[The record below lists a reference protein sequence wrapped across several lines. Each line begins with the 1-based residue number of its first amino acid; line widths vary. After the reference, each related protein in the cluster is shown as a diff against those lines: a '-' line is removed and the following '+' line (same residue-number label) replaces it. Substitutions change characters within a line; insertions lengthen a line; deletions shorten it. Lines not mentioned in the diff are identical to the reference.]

1 MEKTKK
7 LVDTA
12 AKQKRT
18 RRPSIIKRLVLGISA
33 LTLILLA
40 GLGTIIY
47 FRISKLNTI
56 QFEDKLNTTIQMT
69 DSLIKDVFES
79 IRTSVS
85 TITEIDLVRRN
96 DDRIKSY
103 VNLKDPSGK
112 IPMKPLENSE
122 YEAEVYK
129 MARAF
134 VQEKA
139 EVLGVSMS
147 LQSTGAFVR
156 FPEEPRSNG
165 YDARTRSWYKG
176 AVNANGKVNF
186 SAAYTTSAGEMVI
199 VASKIIKGLDN
210 AMRGV
215 ITIDADLSNLSKIIV
230 SDKDGKLT
238 KTSLLL
244 VDHTGSILVNNIDHS
259 VEFKK
264 INEIGIKGL
273 ESYTPGD
280 TVTFN
285 EKVYGVPC
293 EVRTVPSQNGIIPLN
308 YIVLIPQ
315 TEVKASNNAVITTM
329 IVVMFAGFILSIIVA
344 AFFGNFIGRPLVN
357 VTKILKNISDG
368 DGDLT
373 ERLPVL
379 SKDEIGRLSK
389 YFNKM
394 MAKIS
399 NTLSDVIQESNV
411 MNTASENVSDGM
423 SKTASALTEIS
434 ANVENIRNQ
443 ILNQSAG
450 VEQTSQTMQQI
461 AGNITKLKESI
472 ESQASNVVQSSSSI
486 EEMVANIRSV
496 NTILTKNSESVM
508 ELSNSAEQ
516 GRALVSK
523 TVELT
528 NNISVASEGLMDASK
543 MIQSLASQTNL
554 LSMNAAIEA
563 AHAGE
568 SGRGFAVVA
577 NEIRKLAEDSNKQGK
592 KISEVLENLRK
603 LIVTVTESTTNIQK
617 QFDVIFSN
625 TQTVTQQEQVIKNA
639 MDEQA
644 TGGQQVLEAIHQINA
659 ITEEVKDGAATMQQ
673 GGQEILIEIE
683 KLTSVTSE
691 INNGIKEITTGVQ
704 EINNTMQNI
713 NSQTQENHESI
724 TKVSTE
730 LSKFKVTKEETEQE

>member
-1 MEKTKK
+1 MSEPAKK
-7 LVDTA
+7 VES
-12 AKQKRT
+12 AKPKKI

-33 LTLILLA
+33 LTLLLLA

-47 FRISKLNTI
+47 FRVSNLNEA

-69 DSLIKDVFES
+69 DELIKGQFES
-79 IRTSVS
+79 LRTSVS
-85 TITEIDLVRRN
+85 TVTELELLRKN
-96 DDRIKSY
+96 DDRITSY

-112 IPMKPLENSE
+112 IPMKPLEASE
-122 YEAEVYK
+122 YEADVYK
-129 MARAF
+129 VQRAF
-134 VQEKA
+134 VKEKA
-139 EVLGVSMS
+139 EILGVSFS

-156 FPEEPRSNG
+156 YPEEPRSNG
-165 YDARTRSWYKG
+165 YDARTRSWFKD
-176 AVNANGKVNF
+176 AVKANGKVNF

-199 VASKIIKGLDN
+199 VVSRIVKDLAGN
-210 AMRGV
+210 MRGV
-215 ITIDADLSNLSKIIV
+215 VTIDADLSNLSKMIV
-230 SDKDGKLT
+230 SDTDGKLT
-238 KTSLLL
+238 KTSMLL

-273 ESYTPGD
+273 ENYTPGD
-280 TVTFN
+280 EISFK

-293 EVRTVPSQNGIIPLN
+293 EIKTVVSKNGVIPLN

-315 TEVKASNNAVITTM
+315 AEVKASNKAVITTM
-329 IVVMFAGFILSIIVA
+329 IVVMVVGFILSIIVA
-344 AFFGNFIGRPLVN
+344 ALFGNFIGRPLVN
-357 VTKILKNISDG
+357 VTNILKNISDG

-394 MAKIS
+394 IS
-399 NTLSDVIQESNV
+399 KMSNALYDVIQESNV
-411 MNTASENVSDGM
+411 MNSASETVSAGM
-423 SKTASALTEIS
+423 ARTASALTEIS
-434 ANVENIRNQ
+434 ANVENIKSQ

-450 VEQTSQTMQQI
+450 VEQTSQTMKQI
-461 AGNITKLKESI
+461 AENINKLKNSI

-486 EEMVANIRSV
+486 EEMVANINSV
-496 NTILTKNSESVM
+496 NTILAKNNESVN

-516 GRALVSK
+516 GRALVAQ

-554 LSMNAAIEA
+554 LAMNAAIEA

-603 LIVTVTESTTNIQK
+603 LIVTVTESTTNIQR
-617 QFDVIFSN
+617 QFDVIFNN
-625 TQTVTQQEQVIKNA
+625 TQTVTQQEQVIKHA

-644 TGGQQVLEAIHQINA
+644 SGGQQVLEAIHQINS
-659 ITEEVKDGAATMQQ
+659 ITGEVKDGAATMQQ
-673 GGQEILIEIE
+673 GGEEILVEIE
-683 KLTSVTSE
+683 KLTSVTAQ

-704 EINNTMQNI
+704 DINNTMQDI
-713 NSQTQENHESI
+713 NSRTQENHESI
-724 TKVSTE
+724 VKVTSE
-730 LSKFKVTKEETEQE
+730 LSKFKVSKEENE